1 MPLPYTPERELTP
14 PESDYTEKDK
24 CECCL
29 ELFEAKDLHL
39 HQQNGVAYMVCSE
52 CLSALHQDINLII
65 RK

>member
-1 MPLPYTPERELTP
+1 MNYDEWKLRCP
-14 PESDYTEKDK
+14 PDNTEVEKEK

-39 HQQNGVAYMVCSE
+39 RQQNAVAYMVCSG